1 MLRAETGSQR
11 DHWSR
16 VIECSAIWV
25 THSFLEGELHGWGRL
40 GSLSNWFSSS
50 CVIWAPQVAL
60 EVKNLAA
67 NSGDPWWGRSPGGGH
82 GNPFLYSC
90 LENPM
95 DGRNWKA
102 TVHRVAQ
109 NLTQLKQHTPACTC
123 LISGNVLI
131 WGGCLWNACLGNQNL
146 KFRLFYLYFT
156 RLGTWCFSRQCVL
169 SIYPCIFHPNSIC
182 AGHTSNPLSAVWRQ
196 S

>member
-1 MLRAETGSQR
+1 MLRAGTGSQKGSLKQGHR
-11 DHWSR
+11 MVSYLGYPQLSR
-16 VIECSAIWV
+16 RRTSWV
-25 THSFLEGELHGWGRL
+25 EATWF
-40 GSLSNWFSSS
+40 LSNWFSSS
-50 CVIWAPQVAL
+50 CIKWAPQVAL
-60 EVKNLAA
+60 VVKNLPIQEIPG
-67 NSGDPWWGRSPGGGH
+67 SGRSPGGGR
-82 GNPFLYSC
+82 GNPLLYFC

-109 NLTQLKQHTPACTC
+109 NLTLLKQHTLACMR
-123 LISGNVLI
+123 LVSGNVLI

-146 KFRLFYLYFT
+146 KFRLFYLYYM

-169 SIYPCIFHPNSIC
+169 SIYSYIFHPNSIC
-182 AGHTSNPLSAVWRQ
+182 TGHTCNPLSAVWRQ